1 MSSQP
6 SKPEARLSHTEALI
20 PVAFLCGLLVFFM
33 TATWILPGNALAG
46 SSNGKGQQSSTSSSS
61 SSSSSGNGN
70 GNGNGSSSGGS
81 TTSTSSSSSSSSSSG
96 GSTSSSSSSGGSTSS
111 SSSSS
116 SSGAVQASQTTF
128 DPNNT
133 LNVDFDGNPSQ
144 ISGNDHDLNGNKIAD
159 QSNSKPAIGVA
170 AVSSQWVDGSGSST
184 AMSGVMI
191 SGTHNDA
198 QVEGGVTN
206 NLNPDR
212 WKSLEAFIQNA
223 RNSADITLDTSTN
236 QNITSKLN
244 NDQWSVVYAKPS
256 NPSQEGKLH
265 FAGSGGGRGVLILEV
280 NDPSKGQLLMNA
292 NATWVGLVIVVV
304 NYRDTA
310 NNNNG
315 NGTPVDLRGS
325 GNNGGGHVLGG
336 GIIFNRNQANTNG
349 AKGDVFGE
357 MYANFS
363 GGGSLTYSTEALTN
377 AKVKVTSSMQVV
389 SWRKLPVP

>member
-70 GNGNGSSSGGS
+70 GNGSSSGGS

-96 GSTSSSSSSGGSTSS
+96 GST
-111 SSSSS
+111 SSSS

-159 QSNSKPAIGVA
+159 QTNSKPAIGVA

-191 SGTHNDA
+191 SGTHDDA

-244 NDQWSVVYAKPS
+244 GDQWSVVYAKPS
-256 NPSQEGKLH
+256 DPTKEGALH

-304 NYRDTA
+304 NYRDA
-310 NNNNG
+310 NNNNNG

-349 AKGDVFGE
+349 AKGNVFGE